1 MKLRLKSKKINALPH
16 WAIGLVVL
24 CAMFFIAPVQ
34 AQIYKYTDEN
44 GIINYTNI
52 KPTTTRYSIK
62 VIGCYG
68 TCRRKVDWH
77 NVALNTDSY
86 RQSVADL
93 AVEYSV
99 DEALLRA
106 LIHAESAFNPLA
118 TSPKGA
124 QGLMQLMPATQGD
137 LGVLDAYAPDEN
149 LRGGT
154 DYLAQMLMLFEHNTD
169 HALAAYNAGPNAVK
183 RYNGIPPY
191 EETQEYVRRINILKD
206 RYRRELAATQPV
218 TTAISASTTTPQ

>member
-1 MKLRLKSKKINALPH
+1 MKMKQKLKKIKALAR
-16 WAIGLVVL
+16 WSVGFAVL
-24 CAMFFIAPVQ
+24 SAWCFLSPVQ

-52 KPTTTRYSIK
+52 KPATNRYSIK

-68 TCRRKVDWH
+68 TCKRKVDWH

-86 RQSVADL
+86 RQPLADL
-93 AVEYSV
+93 AKEYSV

-106 LIHAESAFNPLA
+106 LIHAESAFNPQA

-124 QGLMQLMPATQGD
+124 QGLMQLMPATQSD
-137 LGVLDAYAPDEN
+137 LGVLDAYAPLEN

-154 DYLAQMLMLFEHNTD
+154 EYLAQMLEMFENNTD
-169 HALAAYNAGPNAVK
+169 YALAAYNAGPNAVK
-183 RYNGIPPY
+183 QYDGIPPY
-191 EETQEYVRRINILKD
+191 QETQEYVRRINILQN
-206 RYRRELAATQPV
+206 RYRRELTTNRPV
-218 TTAISASTTTPQ
+218 STNISASTTSSQ

>member
-1 MKLRLKSKKINALPH
+1 MRLFLPLKSKLLTVF
-16 WAIGLVVL
+16 IGVLVL
-24 CAMFFIAPVQ
+24 CVLPAQ

-52 KPTTTRYSIK
+52 KPATNKYSIK

-68 TCRRKVDWH
+68 TCKRRIDWH

-86 RQSVADL
+86 RQPIAEL
-93 AVEYSV
+93 ASEYAI

-106 LIHAESAFNPLA
+106 LIHAESAFNPQA

-124 QGLMQLMPATQGD
+124 QGLMQLMPATQRE
-137 LGVLDAYAPDEN
+137 LGVADAYVAEAN

-154 DYLAQMLMLFEHNTD
+154 EYLAQMLEIFEEDTEL
-169 HALAAYNAGPNAVK
+169 ALAAYNAGPNAVK
-183 RYNGIPPY
+183 DYNGVPPY
-191 EETQEYVRRINILKD
+191 AETREYIRRINILHG
-206 RYRRELAATQPV
+206 RYQRELAAQPV
-218 TTAISASTTTPQ
+218 TTAAAVHTITP